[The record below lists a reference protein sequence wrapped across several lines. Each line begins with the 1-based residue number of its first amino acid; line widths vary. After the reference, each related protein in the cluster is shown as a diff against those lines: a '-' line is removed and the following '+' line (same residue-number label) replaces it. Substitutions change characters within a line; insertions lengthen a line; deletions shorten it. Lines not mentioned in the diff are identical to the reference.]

1 MERDLNRKTVK
12 ISGESGQGI
21 NSIGEIL
28 SRSIK
33 ENGYKIFGY
42 REYPSLIK
50 GGYSSFQIDFSK
62 DVPET
67 VLEDLHQ
74 NGFPYLEKIDK
85 PEVKI
90 HKQKDSPE

>member
-1 MERDLNRKTVK
+1 M
-12 ISGESGQGI
+12 
-21 NSIGEIL
+21 NSNNF
-28 SRSIK
+28 K
-33 ENGYKIFGY
+33 
-42 REYPSLIK
+42 IK
-50 GGYSSFQIDFSK
+50 GIQPGVVITKKHGQIDFSK

-67 VLEDLHQ
+67 ALEDLHQ